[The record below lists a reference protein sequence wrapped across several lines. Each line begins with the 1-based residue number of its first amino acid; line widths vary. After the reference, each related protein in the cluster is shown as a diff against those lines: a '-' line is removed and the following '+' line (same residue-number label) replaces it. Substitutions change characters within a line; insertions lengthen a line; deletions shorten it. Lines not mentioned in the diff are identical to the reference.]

1 MRGLEL
7 NAYIVIGAIVCLIVT
22 VSSIIKGGN
31 VVEALIGGVMVGGIV
46 GGLLKIGKDRLSG
59 P

>member
-1 MRGLEL
+1 MEL

-46 GGLLKIGKDRLSG
+46 GGLLKIGKDRLTG